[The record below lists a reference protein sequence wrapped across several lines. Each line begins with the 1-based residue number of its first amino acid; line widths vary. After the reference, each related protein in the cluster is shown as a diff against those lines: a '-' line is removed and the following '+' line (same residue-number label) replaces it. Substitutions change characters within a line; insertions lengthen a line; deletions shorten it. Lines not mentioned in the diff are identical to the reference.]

1 VIYFQLFS
9 VLLKQSAFSGQIL
22 LFLTEW
28 PLLEQ
33 TVLYGFKRDDDIG
46 NCGTIKLMDLRF

>member
-9 VLLKQSAFSGQIL
+9 VLPKQSAFSGQIL

-33 TVLYGFKRDDDIG
+33 TVLYGFKRDDNNEDW
-46 NCGTIKLMDLRF
+46 CTIKLMDLRF